1 MNKVLLRPLFR
12 EAYLKKTE
20 KKLPVKKFNVG
31 GFSKVEKR
39 NLLLTPITSALLQA
53 RTMPGESQLGSVFRS
68 IGKGME
74 TLPQTQ
80 LAIKQIEL
88 QEKARRDAKA
98 EKLRDKK
105 YASSKKVLDQDTGNI
120 IFQNEESIQTTYS
133 TKNPSELRFVPV
145 PDAEKAGKPVK
156 VFDTETQSVAYAP
169 QGDILTAKNTE
180 GELRYLPVGKEDS
193 LVKAYPIVNGVQDST
208 AQFVTKAQILE
219 NPEGYVPVEG
229 NLEMMVKMGDIQREK
244 KQKSD
249 SENAMLAARDVG
261 EIITRIEKDIVK
273 QGAFTGRAADT
284 VLAISGMTGF
294 IDSFVS
300 RNKQKEGKL
309 FNQQYQDTEDAI
321 LQLTNEDSPNFNA
334 KITAYLNAPET
345 QAAKTS
351 IINLAYA
358 IAKAREP
365 GGRFSVPDIELAL
378 QSIGESSNKQTFLA
392 GLRRIGLE
400 ITGRALTDYETIFN
414 VTRDEIPKGY
424 NKVIDQY
431 DYFQGVQFTEE
442 DKNSIDP
449 NNLFGAN

>member
-53 RTMPGESQLGSVFRS
+53 RRMPGESQLGSVFRS
-68 IGKGME
+68 VGKGME
-74 TLPQTQ
+74 KLPQTQ

-88 QEKARRDAKA
+88 EEKAREEART
-98 EKLRDKK
+98 DKK
-105 YASSKKVLDQDTGNI
+105 FASSKKVLDQDTGKI
-120 IFQNEESIQTTYS
+120 IFADEENIQTTYS
-133 TKNPSELRFVPV
+133 SKQPNELRYVPV
-145 PDAEKAGKPVK
+145 PDAEKAGKPTK

-169 QGDILTAKNTE
+169 QGDILTAKNSE
-180 GELRYLPVGKEDS
+180 GELRYLPVGKEES
-193 LVKAYPIVNGVQDST
+193 FVKAYPIVDGVQDSK

-219 NPEGYVPVEG
+219 NPEGFVPVEG
-229 NLEMMVKMGDIQREK
+229 NLEQMMKIGDMQREK

-273 QGAFTGRAADT
+273 QGAFTGNAADT

-309 FNQQYQDTEDAI
+309 FDKQYQDTENAI
-321 LQLTNEDSPNFNA
+321 TKLTNPDSDDFNS

-431 DYFQGVQFTEE
+431 DYFQGVQFTED
-442 DKNSIDP
+442 DKNSINP
-449 NNLFGAN
+449 ANLFGAN

>member
-1 MNKVLLRPLFR
+1 
-12 EAYLKKTE
+12 
-20 KKLPVKKFNVG
+20 
-31 GFSKVEKR
+31 
-39 NLLLTPITSALLQA
+39 
-53 RTMPGESQLGSVFRS
+53 
-68 IGKGME
+68 
-74 TLPQTQ
+74 
-80 LAIKQIEL
+80 
-88 QEKARRDAKA
+88 
-98 EKLRDKK
+98 
-105 YASSKKVLDQDTGNI
+105 
-120 IFQNEESIQTTYS
+120 
-133 TKNPSELRFVPV
+133 
-145 PDAEKAGKPVK
+145 
-156 VFDTETQSVAYAP
+156 
-169 QGDILTAKNTE
+169 
-180 GELRYLPVGKEDS
+180 
-193 LVKAYPIVNGVQDST
+193 
-208 AQFVTKAQILE
+208 
-219 NPEGYVPVEG
+219 
-229 NLEMMVKMGDIQREK
+229 MMKIGDIQREK

-309 FNQQYQDTEDAI
+309 FNQQYQKTEDAI

-378 QSIGESSNKQTFLA
+378 ESIGESSNKQTFLA

>member
-1 MNKVLLRPLFR
+1 M
-12 EAYLKKTE
+12 
-20 KKLPVKKFNVG
+20 
-31 GFSKVEKR
+31 
-39 NLLLTPITSALLQA
+39 
-53 RTMPGESQLGSVFRS
+53 
-68 IGKGME
+68 
-74 TLPQTQ
+74 
-80 LAIKQIEL
+80 
-88 QEKARRDAKA
+88 
-98 EKLRDKK
+98 
-105 YASSKKVLDQDTGNI
+105 
-120 IFQNEESIQTTYS
+120 YS

-169 QGDILTAKNTE
+169 QGDILTAKNSE

-193 LVKAYPIVNGVQDST
+193 LVKAYPIIDGVQDST
-208 AQFVTKAQILE
+208 AKFVTKSEILD
-219 NPEGYVPVEG
+219 NPDGYVPVEG
-229 NLEMMVKMGDIQREK
+229 NLEMMIKIKDIDRTK
-244 KQKSD
+244 KQKTD
-249 SENAMLAARDVG
+249 SENALLAARDVG

-273 QGAFTGRAADT
+273 QGAFTGNAADT

-334 KITAYLNAPET
+334 RITAYLNAPET

-400 ITGRALTDYETIFN
+400 ITGRALTDYETVFN

-431 DYFQGVQFTEE
+431 SYFQGVQFTEE
-442 DKNSIDP
+442 DKNSINP
-449 NNLFGAN
+449 KNLFGAN

>member
-53 RTMPGESQLGSVFRS
+53 RRMPGESQLGSVFRS
-68 IGKGME
+68 VGKGME
-74 TLPQTQ
+74 KLPQTQ

-88 QEKARRDAKA
+88 EEKAREEART
-98 EKLRDKK
+98 DKK
-105 YASSKKVLDQDTGNI
+105 FASSKKVLDQDTGKV
-120 IFQNEESIQTTYS
+120 IFADEENIQTTYS
-133 TKNPSELRFVPV
+133 SKQPNELRYVPV
-145 PDAEKAGKPVK
+145 PDAEKAGKPTK

-169 QGDILTAKNTE
+169 QGDILTAKNSE
-180 GELRYLPVGKEDS
+180 GELRYLPVGKEES
-193 LVKAYPIVNGVQDST
+193 FVKAYPIVDGVQDSK

-219 NPEGYVPVEG
+219 NPEGFVPVEG
-229 NLEMMVKMGDIQREK
+229 NLEQMMKIGDMQREK

-273 QGAFTGRAADT
+273 QGAFTGNAADT

-321 LQLTNEDSPNFNA
+321 GQLTNEDSPNFNA

-378 QSIGESSNKQTFLA
+378 ESIGESSNKQTFLA
-392 GLRRIGLE
+392 GLRRIGLQIAE
-400 ITGRALTDYETIFN
+400 RAIEDYETVFD

-424 NKVIDQY
+424 NKVVDQY
-431 DYFQGVQFTEE
+431 NYFQGVQFTED
-442 DKNSIDP
+442 DKNSINP
-449 NNLFGAN
+449 ANLFGAN

>member
-12 EAYLKKTE
+12 GVYLKKTE
-20 KKLPVKKFNVG
+20 KKLPIKKFNVG

-53 RTMPGESQLGSVFRS
+53 RTMPGESQLGSVFRN

-80 LAIKQIEL
+80 LAIKQIDL
-88 QEKARRDAKA
+88 QEKARKEAKE
-98 EKLRDKK
+98 EKLKDRKFS
-105 YASSKKVLDQDTGNI
+105 SSKKVLDQDTGNI
-120 IFQNEESIQTTYS
+120 IFQDEENIQTVYS

-145 PDAEKAGKPVK
+145 PDAEKAGKPTK

-169 QGDILTAKNTE
+169 QGDILTAKNSE
-180 GELRYLPVGKEDS
+180 GELRYLPVGKEES
-193 LVKAYPIVNGVQDST
+193 FVRAYPIIEGVQSDT
-208 AQFVTKAQILE
+208 AKFITKAQLLE
-219 NPEGYVPVEG
+219 NPDGFVPVEG
-229 NLEMMVKMGDIQREK
+229 NLEMILKIDDYKAAK
-244 KQKSD
+244 KQKND
-249 SENAMLAARDVG
+249 VKNAMLAARDVG
-261 EIITRIEKDIVK
+261 NIITQIEKDIVT
-273 QGAFTGRAADT
+273 QGAFTGNAADT
-284 VLAISGMTGF
+284 VLAITGMTGF

-321 LQLTNEDSPNFNA
+321 GQLTNEDSPNFNA

-378 QSIGESSNKQTFLA
+378 ESIGESSNKQTFLA
-392 GLRRIGLE
+392 GLRRIGLQIAE
-400 ITGRALTDYETIFN
+400 RAIEDYETVFD

-424 NKVIDQY
+424 NKVVDQY
-431 DYFQGVQFTEE
+431 NYFQGVQFTED
-442 DKNSIDP
+442 DKNSINP
-449 NNLFGAN
+449 ANLFGAN

>member
-53 RTMPGESQLGSVFRS
+53 RRMPGESQLGSAFRS

-74 TLPQTQ
+74 KLPQTQ

-88 QEKARRDAKA
+88 EEQAREERKKEKKF
-98 EKLRDKK
+98 
-105 YASSKKVLDQDTGNI
+105 ASSKKVLDQDTGKV
-120 IFQNEESIQTTYS
+120 IFADEETIQTTYS
-133 TKNPSELRFVPV
+133 SKQPNQFRYVPV
-145 PDAEKAGKPVK
+145 PDAEKAGKPTK
-156 VFDTETQSVAYAP
+156 VFDTETQSLAFAP
-169 QGDILTAKNTE
+169 QGDILTAKNSE
-180 GELRYLPVGKEDS
+180 GELRYLPVGKEDA
-193 LVKAYPIVNGVQDST
+193 LIEAFPIIDGVQSEKPS
-208 AQFVTKAQILE
+208 FVKKSEILE
-219 NPEGYVPVEG
+219 NPSGYVPVDG
-229 NLEMMVKMGDIQREK
+229 NLVQMMKIGDIQREK

-249 SENAMLAARDVG
+249 AENAMLAARDVG
-261 EIITRIEKDIVK
+261 EIITRIEKDVAK
-273 QGAFTGRAADT
+273 QGAFTGNAADT
-284 VLAISGMTGF
+284 VLAITGMTGF

-309 FNQQYQDTEDAI
+309 FTQQYQDTEDAI
-321 LQLTNEDSPNFNA
+321 GQLTNEDSPNFNA

>member
-12 EAYLKKTE
+12 EAYLKKT

-74 TLPQTQ
+74 KLPQTQ

-88 QEKARRDAKA
+88 EQQEREERKK
-98 EKLRDKK
+98 DKK
-105 YASSKKVLDQDTGNI
+105 FASSKKVLDQDTGKI
-120 IFQNEESIQTTYS
+120 IFADEETIQTTYS
-133 TKNPSELRFVPV
+133 SKQPNQFRYVPV
-145 PDAEKAGKPVK
+145 PDPEKAGKPMK
-156 VFDTETQSVAYAP
+156 VYDTETQSVAYAP
-169 QGDILTAKNTE
+169 QGDILTAKNSS

-193 LVKAYPIVNGVQDST
+193 LVKAYPIIDGVQSDTS
-208 AQFVTKAQILE
+208 QFVTKAQILE
-219 NPEGYVPVEG
+219 NPEGFVPVEG
-229 NLEMMVKMGDIQREK
+229 NLEMMMKMKDIDRMK
-244 KQKSD
+244 KQKTD
-249 SENAMLAARDVG
+249 AENAMLAARDVG
-261 EIITRIEKDIVK
+261 EIITRIEKDVAK
-273 QGAFTGRAADT
+273 QGAFTGNAADT
-284 VLAISGMTGF
+284 VLAITGMTGF

-309 FNQQYQDTEDAI
+309 FTQQYQDTEDAI
-321 LQLTNEDSPNFNA
+321 SQLTNEDSPNFNA

-424 NKVIDQY
+424 NKVGDQY
-431 DYFQGVQFTEE
+431 DYFSGVQFTEQ
-442 DKNSIDP
+442 DKNKIDP
-449 NNLFGAN
+449 KNLFGAN

>member
-53 RTMPGESQLGSVFRS
+53 RRMPGESQLGSVFRS

-74 TLPQTQ
+74 KLPQTQ

-88 QEKARRDAKA
+88 EEQAREERKKEKKFT
-98 EKLRDKK
+98 
-105 YASSKKVLDQDTGNI
+105 SSKKVLDQDTGKV
-120 IFQNEESIQTTYS
+120 IFADEETIQTTYS
-133 TKNPSELRFVPV
+133 SKQPNQLRYVPV
-145 PDAEKAGKPVK
+145 PDAEKAGKPTK

-169 QGDILTAKNTE
+169 QGDILTAKNSS

-193 LVKAYPIVNGVQDST
+193 LVKAYPIIDGVQSDTS
-208 AQFVTKAQILE
+208 QFVTKSQILE
-219 NPEGYVPVEG
+219 NPEGFVPVEG
-229 NLEMMVKMGDIQREK
+229 NLEMMMKMKDIDRIK
-244 KQKSD
+244 KQKTD
-249 SENAMLAARDVG
+249 AENAMLAARDVG
-261 EIITRIEKDIVK
+261 EIITRIEKDVAK
-273 QGAFTGRAADT
+273 QGAFTGNAADT
-284 VLAISGMTGF
+284 VLAITGMTGF

-309 FNQQYQDTEDAI
+309 FTQQYQDTEDAI
-321 LQLTNEDSPNFNA
+321 GQLTNEDSPNFNA

-424 NKVIDQY
+424 NKVGDQY
-431 DYFQGVQFTEE
+431 NYFSGVQFTEQ
-442 DKNSIDP
+442 DKNKIDP
-449 NNLFGAN
+449 KNLFGAN

>member
-53 RTMPGESQLGSVFRS
+53 RRMPGESQLGSVFRS
-68 IGKGME
+68 VGKGME
-74 TLPQTQ
+74 KLPQTQ

-88 QEKARRDAKA
+88 EEKAREEART
-98 EKLRDKK
+98 DKK
-105 YASSKKVLDQDTGNI
+105 FASSKKVLDQDTGNV
-120 IFQNEESIQTTYS
+120 IFADEESIQTTYS
-133 TKNPSELRFVPV
+133 TKKPNEFKYIPV
-145 PDAEKAGKPVK
+145 PDAEKAGKPTK

-169 QGDILTAKNTE
+169 QGDILTAKNSE
-180 GELRYLPVGKEDS
+180 GELRYLPVGKEES
-193 LVKAYPIVNGVQDST
+193 LVRAYPIVDGVQDST
-208 AQFVTKAQILE
+208 AQFVTKAKILE
-219 NPEGYVPVEG
+219 NPEGFVPVEG
-229 NLEMMVKMGDIQREK
+229 NLEQMMKIGDMQREK

-273 QGAFTGRAADT
+273 QGAFTGNAADT

-309 FNQQYQDTEDAI
+309 FNRQYQATEDAI
-321 LQLTNEDSPNFNA
+321 GQLTNEDSPNFNA

-365 GGRFSVPDIELAL
+365 GGRFSVPDIQLAL
-378 QSIGESSNKQTFLA
+378 ESIGESSNKQTFLA

-431 DYFQGVQFTEE
+431 DYFQGVQFTED
-442 DKNSIDP
+442 DKNSINP
-449 NNLFGAN
+449 ANLFGAN